1 MTRDQLA
8 DRAFQPPADAL
19 VATIF
24 AADRFAARILK
35 GWFTVSDLIIRGPR

>member
-1 MTRDQLA
+1 MTRADLA

-35 GWFTVSDLIIRGPR
+35 GWFTVSDLIVKGPK